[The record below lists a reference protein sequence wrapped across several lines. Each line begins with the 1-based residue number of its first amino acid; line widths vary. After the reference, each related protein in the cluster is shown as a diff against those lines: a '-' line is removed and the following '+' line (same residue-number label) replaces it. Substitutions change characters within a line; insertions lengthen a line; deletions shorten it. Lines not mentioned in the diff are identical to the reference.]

1 MRPSDRSVRA
11 RELLNDEVMLDAFRD
26 IREQFVVQLEGCA
39 VENIE
44 MQHEI
49 ALSLRLL
56 ARLKHQLALY
66 GQEKAIDN
74 HRRRTDSFIE
84 RIRESLNP

>member
-1 MRPSDRSVRA
+1 
-11 RELLNDEVMLDAFRD
+11 
-26 IREQFVVQLEGCA
+26 
-39 VENIE
+39 